1 MSSTLDRWS
10 GPKFL
15 DQSIPAKVSYT
26 SLIKAAVV
34 SGQLPSLHTCSTCPP
49 CEIRTVLS
57 ALLRICMYILKLRKV
72 EIGIGCAFMCRT
84 TQGHLQVERSSS
96 TVAARSHIQKHLQQM
111 ELRNLRPSVL
121 TYGTLAG
128 YLKTV
133 SVELDLQSG
142 AQDEHGREISS
153 HRRCQRTLM
162 LVMSRLPKDGM
173 TRLSRVYLWVSFL
186 TPAVFRDEVD

>member
-1 MSSTLDRWS
+1 
-10 GPKFL
+10 
-15 DQSIPAKVSYT
+15 
-26 SLIKAAVV
+26 
-34 SGQLPSLHTCSTCPP
+34 
-49 CEIRTVLS
+49 
-57 ALLRICMYILKLRKV
+57 
-72 EIGIGCAFMCRT
+72 MCLT

-153 HRRCQRTLM
+153 HPRCQRTLM